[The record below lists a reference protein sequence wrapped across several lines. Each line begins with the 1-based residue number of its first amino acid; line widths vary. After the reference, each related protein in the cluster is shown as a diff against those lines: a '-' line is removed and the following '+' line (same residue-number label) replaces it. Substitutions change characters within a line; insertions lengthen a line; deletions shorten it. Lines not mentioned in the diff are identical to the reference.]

1 MPWIFTPSVRV
12 GPSVGLWAYLQL
24 TFFFVVPGLQSQF
37 WRSPQGVSPIPF
49 SMANGSLKS
58 CPVVTLCLLSPCVQS
73 PPRHLSL
80 PPPTPANR
88 AQFKYSSSSVA
99 VVVVSADLAL
109 SLAHHER
116 REEGRKEGEGASL
129 NLKDLSSMNEAAT
142 SFFLPRNP

>member
-37 WRSPQGVSPIPF
+37 WRFPQGVLPTLF

-58 CPVVTLCLLSPCVQS
+58 CPAVVTLCLLSPCVQS

-116 REEGRKEGEGASL
+116 REEGRKEGRKEGRRGGFVKFEGSI
-129 NLKDLSSMNEAAT
+129 EHE
-142 SFFLPRNP
+142 